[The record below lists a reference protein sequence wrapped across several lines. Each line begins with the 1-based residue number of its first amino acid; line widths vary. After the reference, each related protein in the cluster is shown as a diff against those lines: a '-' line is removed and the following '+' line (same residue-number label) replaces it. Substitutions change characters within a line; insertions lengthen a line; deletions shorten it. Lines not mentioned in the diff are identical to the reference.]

1 MIFMFLLLHR
11 SCYVIRSTLKLL
23 YSSRRLKTSDML
35 YGVENH
41 TEERLESCGLQLD
54 ILPWMHFLAV

>member
-1 MIFMFLLLHR
+1 
-11 SCYVIRSTLKLL
+11 
-23 YSSRRLKTSDML
+23 ML

-54 ILPWMHFLAV
+54 ILPWMHLLAV